1 MNVTV
6 YGTKNHHSLVTEKR
20 LIYSSYSDIYNYLLS
35 LVSRIE
41 AHDAQRKEK
50 TNKTLK
56 NCAMQPK
63 PFLFNSL
70 LFYSTGCFYST
81 GLFFWCR
88 NGKIEP
94 KI

>member
-1 MNVTV
+1 MLQFMGQRTIIHLQQKKI
-6 YGTKNHHSLVTEKR
+6 Y
-20 LIYSSYSDIYNYLLS
+20 IYSSYSDIYNYLLS
-35 LVSRIE
+35 PVFRIE

-50 TNKTLK
+50 TNKTFK

-63 PFLFNSL
+63 HFLFNSIL
-70 LFYSTGCFYST
+70 SYSTGCFYST

-88 NGKIEP
+88 NGKTEP